1 MGGGLEADLS
11 HGAVAA
17 LSRLTASA
25 AVAGWRPVL
34 QVADLRHLVD
44 GCLDPAAEI
53 RYSVKLSDGAH
64 LQPGRLAVSLNHL
77 VRDGALRRGS
87 VVRVLDFVCDCV
99 ENQGRLRSFLGTS
112 LVVELTATIIVMQ
125 LQILQEECTLIG
137 SLKPYEPVRK
147 SVRFATTST
156 FIPNCE
162 PYPCGGSYP
171 AGHGIAPLAEPAV
184 WKTIAQIK
192 NENLGC
198 SDEADFITVKAII
211 SFIST
216 KSFCYASCPL
226 LINGTQC
233 NMKVTGNGDGTWYCK
248 RCDQSFENCDSVYS
262 VHIQIQDHTGTAF
275 AIVSQEA
282 GNYIFGYTAKD
293 LYAVKYEAQDH
304 AQFADI
310 VQGALRKE
318 SIFKMKV
325 EAKPFSGG
333 YRAKCTV
340 LAAENV
346 YPSAECHRLLGA
358 IGEFLQE
365 GSGSSL
371 ESFH

>member
-17 LSRLTASA
+17 LSRLAVPA

-34 QVADLRHLVD
+34 QVADVRHLVD

-77 VRDGALRRGS
+77 FRDGALRRGS

-99 ENQGRLRSFLGTS
+99 ENQGR
-112 LVVELTATIIVMQ
+112 TIIVMQ

-137 SLKPYEPVRK
+137 SLKPYEPVKK

-198 SDEADFITVKAII
+198 SDEVDFITVKAII

-226 LINGTQC
+226 VINGTQC

-248 RCDQSFENCDSVYS
+248 RCDQSFESCDYVYS

-275 AIVSQEA
+275 AIVSQGA
-282 GNYIFGYTAKD
+282 GNHIYGWPHSK
-293 LYAVKYEAQDH
+293 
-304 AQFADI
+304 
-310 VQGALRKE
+310 GAL
-318 SIFKMKV
+318 
-325 EAKPFSGG
+325 
-333 YRAKCTV
+333 
-340 LAAENV
+340 
-346 YPSAECHRLLGA
+346 LG
-358 IGEFLQE
+358 EV
-365 GSGSSL
+365 
-371 ESFH
+371 